1 MSSNI
6 LKLKNRQA
14 LDTNKLLPLV
24 TVEHYAK
31 LRQQLLLDI
40 MDNGESFTAEEFTEY
55 KYYFVKE
62 VKQ

>member
-1 MSSNI
+1 MSTNI
-6 LKLKNRQA
+6 LKCENRQA
-14 LDTNKLLPLV
+14 LKTNKLLPLV
-24 TVEHYAK
+24 TVKHYAK

-40 MDNGESFTAEEFTEY
+40 MDNGESLTPEEFTEY